1 MTSRAGMIPKRKQM
15 SRLASPFHICFF
27 LLMSLGSGSLF
38 CAVLLASHFHV
49 WGFSDDEL
57 AVMNKLPESVVLLAV
72 GMGGFCL
79 FFPWFLALY
88 LSRYFLSE
96 LERLDAQIAS
106 LSEKQGLPYDHP
118 DV

>member
-1 MTSRAGMIPKRKQM
+1 MTSTDRILPKTRQM
-15 SRLASPFHICFF
+15 QHFASSFNILFF
-27 LLMSLGSGSLF
+27 LFMSLGSAAMF

-79 FFPWFLALY
+79 FFPFFLALLFLRY
-88 LSRYFLSE
+88 LLSE
-96 LERLDAQIAS
+96 VARLESQIAL
-106 LSEKQGLPYDHP
+106 LSEKQGLPYDRP
-118 DV
+118 DA